1 VIPLAT
7 QSART
12 LGYTR
17 TTLYGVTG
25 TRSMLDFGDFYD
37 WVVIRSLS
45 FSPKQWSLRTSGPSL
60 SHVKRTCGFRPREH
74 VSQGVLVIFSILHHL
89 GEIKK
94 NYLNMAPAPA
104 FALALLERSPGSTRG
119 AGVPN

>member
-17 TTLYGVTG
+17 TTFYGVTG
-25 TRSMLDFGDFYD
+25 TRSMVDFGDFYD

-45 FSPKQWSLRTSGPSL
+45 FSPKHWSLCTSGPSL

-74 VSQGVLVIFSILHHL
+74 VFQGVRVMIFSILHHL
-89 GEIKK
+89 DEIKK
-94 NYLNMAPAPA
+94 
-104 FALALLERSPGSTRG
+104 
-119 AGVPN
+119 

>member
-17 TTLYGVTG
+17 TTFYGVTG
-25 TRSMLDFGDFYD
+25 TRSMVLADSDLENMFF
-37 WVVIRSLS
+37 
-45 FSPKQWSLRTSGPSL
+45 
-60 SHVKRTCGFRPREH
+60 
-74 VSQGVLVIFSILHHL
+74 QGVLVIFSILHHL
-89 GEIKK
+89 DEIKK
-94 NYLNMAPAPA
+94 YYLNMAPAPA